1 MKYNRNLLS
10 VGIITFFGIFLAL
23 NFVSPTDAG
32 PVGVLLLF
40 VALFVLF
47 FCIVALLMDV
57 FYKMSGKRKMMRIKD
72 YFYASIF
79 AFAPILLL
87 MVRSFGRLNV
97 VNVLLVAVFVVLTT
111 FLVHKKI

>member
-1 MKYNRNLLS
+1 MKYNRILLS
-10 VGIITFFGIFLAL
+10 VGIITFLGIFLAL

-40 VALFVLF
+40 MALFVLF
-47 FCIVALLMDV
+47 FCIISLLMDV
-57 FYKMSGKRKMMRIKD
+57 FYKMSGKRKILRIKD
-72 YFYASIF
+72 YFYSAIF

-87 MVRSFGRLNV
+87 MIRSFGRLNIL
-97 VNVLLVAVFVVLTT
+97 NVCLVAVFVILTS